1 MTLLTPRLD
10 ILPPPQKAL
19 WPDLSQTPA
28 HFTLYGGTA
37 IALQLGHRQSVDF
50 DFFALSDID
59 TDQLL
64 LSVPYLASA
73 RILHRERNSIT
84 CLIDRGG
91 PVKLSYFG
99 LPHLKR
105 LEEPLK
111 TRDNGIPCATLL
123 DLAGTKAQ
131 VIQARAET
139 KDYIDID
146 ALLASGISLDAHLRA
161 ARHIYGRLFEPFPTL
176 KALSHYDGLDLPEA
190 VQQRLST
197 AVAAV
202 DLASLSSPTSPWTQ
216 S

>member
-19 WPDLSQTPA
+19 WPDLSQTPP

-50 DFFALSDID
+50 DFFALSDIN

-73 RILHRERNSIT
+73 RILHKEHNSIT

-105 LEEPLK
+105 LQEPH
-111 TRDNGIPCATLL
+111 RACDNRLACATLL

-131 VIQARAET
+131 VIQARAEA

-146 ALLASGISLDAHLRA
+146 ALLTSGITLESHLRA

-176 KALSHYDGLDLPEA
+176 KALSHFDGLDLPDA
-190 VQQRLST
+190 VRNRLAT

-202 DLASLSSPTSPWTQ
+202 DLASLSSINSIPNP
-216 S
+216 